1 MADESELF
9 GSRKDLHR
17 LSETP
22 VPDWVLIGESVIIR
36 PYNST
41 GVISFV
47 GPTEFS
53 HGTWVGVDLDAPT
66 GIYFLMYS
74 EHVISIK
81 PLIYIK

>member
-1 MADESELF
+1 MFSDESDMF

-17 LSETP
+17 LTEAP
-22 VPDWVLIGESVIIR
+22 IPEWVLIGESVIIR

-41 GVISFV
+41 GVVAFV

-66 GIYFLMYS
+66 GNLS
-74 EHVISIK
+74 
-81 PLIYIK
+81 